1 MSARV
6 YHTMTSIEEQ
16 TELLE
21 FVKKAGECLA
31 NNPELSTYGSLE
43 PGSLLGI
50 RWGMGDR
57 HVKVVRLDADFQSLV
72 FEGAALKVP
81 S

>member
-16 TELLE
+16 IELLE

-31 NNPELSTYGSLE
+31 NNPELSTYGSVE
-43 PGSLLGI
+43 SWPAARHPLGDEG
-50 RWGMGDR
+50 RQGR
-57 HVKVVRLDADFQSLV
+57 AADADFQSLV
-72 FEGAALKVP
+72 FEGAVLKVP

>member
-1 MSARV
+1 MNARV

-50 RWGMGDR
+50 RWGMRD
-57 HVKVVRLDADFQSLV
+57 VKVVRLDADFQSLV